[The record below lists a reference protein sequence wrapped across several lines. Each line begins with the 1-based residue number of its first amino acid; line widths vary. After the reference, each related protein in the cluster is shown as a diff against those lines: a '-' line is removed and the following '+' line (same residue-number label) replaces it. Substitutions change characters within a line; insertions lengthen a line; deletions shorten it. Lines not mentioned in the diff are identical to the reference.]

1 MIFTIVHL
9 VDNFTEQQWWKNEV
23 VKTHKLARGVDSDQ
37 DFGYKRETSFLD
49 LGLDFWRKTLILTI
63 CRDLELMN
71 LHLGDKI

>member
-1 MIFTIVHL
+1 MICET
-9 VDNFTEQQWWKNEV
+9 Q
-23 VKTHKLARGVDSDQ
+23 KLARGVDSDQ

-71 LHLGDKI
+71 LHLGDKL